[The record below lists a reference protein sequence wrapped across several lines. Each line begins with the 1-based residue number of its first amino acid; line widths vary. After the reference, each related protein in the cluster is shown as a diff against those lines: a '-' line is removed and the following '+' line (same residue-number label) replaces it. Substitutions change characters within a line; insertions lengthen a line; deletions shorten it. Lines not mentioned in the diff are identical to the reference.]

1 MSKYWLYLEPY
12 TFIFHNEKEV
22 ALYNSINGAYLLY
35 SFDNHLL
42 KRIVNEL
49 EKPESG
55 YGVLLED
62 REIEQMPSFIKDIRG
77 TFSGDC
83 ILIKDEASCPF
94 IFKPMCRIM
103 EQKLQRHDTIEKDIL
118 ESYGTEILGSLN
130 EVTLYFGKGK
140 ENGVSNKYPYC
151 KQFAH
156 SLCYDGDSVLQLA
169 DYRFLIEQL
178 QDIGIGKLNI
188 VLNDMES
195 DFIYQLR
202 DLLMGCSFSVYVY
215 CNYEDIEVDK
225 MSVFKETLPFT
236 YFINIHKVNN
246 VSALQKDI
254 SRMKD
259 FNILWNAIVT
269 SETELLA
276 VQQLEGAV
284 NIVPY
289 YNGNNEDF
297 FKEYVYN
304 DLESILE
311 YPIDKQTIFRRQTIN
326 ENFFGKLFILPDGE
340 VHANMNCASLGNIKE
355 LSLSE
360 IVYKEMTQSSAWFKL
375 RDKGK
380 CRNCINK
387 YLCPSISDYELT
399 LQKYDLCH
407 IVL

>member
-1 MSKYWLYLEPY
+1 
-12 TFIFHNEKEV
+12 
-22 ALYNSINGAYLLY
+22 
-35 SFDNHLL
+35 
-42 KRIVNEL
+42 
-49 EKPESG
+49 
-55 YGVLLED
+55 
-62 REIEQMPSFIKDIRG
+62 
-77 TFSGDC
+77 
-83 ILIKDEASCPF
+83 
-94 IFKPMCRIM
+94 
-103 EQKLQRHDTIEKDIL
+103 
-118 ESYGTEILGSLN
+118 
-130 EVTLYFGKGK
+130 
-140 ENGVSNKYPYC
+140 
-151 KQFAH
+151 
-156 SLCYDGDSVLQLA
+156 
-169 DYRFLIEQL
+169 
-178 QDIGIGKLNI
+178 
-188 VLNDMES
+188 
-195 DFIYQLR
+195 
-202 DLLMGCSFSVYVY
+202 
-215 CNYEDIEVDK
+215 
-225 MSVFKETLPFT
+225 
-236 YFINIHKVNN
+236 
-246 VSALQKDI
+246 
-254 SRMKD
+254 MKD
-259 FNILWNAIVT
+259 FSILWNAIVT

-276 VQQLEGAV
+276 MQQLEGAV

>member
-1 MSKYWLYLEPY
+1 MSKYWIYLEPY

-22 ALYNSINGAYLLY
+22 ALYNSINGVYIQY
-35 SFDNHLL
+35 SFDNHFI
-42 KRIVNEL
+42 KWIVDEL

-55 YGVLLED
+55 YGVLLEEKD
-62 REIEQMPSFIKDIRG
+62 LELISSFLKDIRN
-77 TFSGDC
+77 TFSGDYM
-83 ILIKDEASCPF
+83 LIKDEASCPF

-140 ENGVSNKYPYC
+140 ENNVSTKYPYY
-151 KQFAH
+151 KQFTH
-156 SLCYDGDSVLQLA
+156 SLHYDGDSVLQLA

-188 VLNDMES
+188 VLDDMDS
-195 DFIYQLR
+195 DLIYQLQH
-202 DLLMGCSFSVYVY
+202 LLMGCSFSVYVY
-215 CNYEDIEVDK
+215 CNYEDIGADK
-225 MSVFKETLPFT
+225 MSVFKETLSFT
-236 YFINIHKVNN
+236 YFINIHTANN

-254 SRMKD
+254 SKMKD
-259 FNILWNAIVT
+259 LNIVWNAIVI
-269 SETELLA
+269 SKTELLA

-289 YNGNNEDF
+289 YNGNNEEF
-297 FKEYVYN
+297 FKEYIYN

-326 ENFFGKLFILPDGE
+326 ENFFGKLFILPNGE

-355 LSLSE
+355 MTLSE
-360 IVYKEMTQSSAWFKL
+360 IVYKEMTQSTAWFKL

-380 CRNCINK
+380 CKNCINK

-399 LQKYDLCH
+399 LQKYDLCN